1 MTILLVN
8 HDRAQ
13 LNLWLESFRD
23 WHLPCHHT
31 REGFTALQM
40 VQIEDISAVI
50 CRADLPLISGAALSS
65 MLKKE
70 YPGLKIALVAP
81 EGVGRTIP
89 EDHRNKT
96 WEIGPIHLDGPEFQK
111 VVSTLLLADGSLLTE
126 GGKVPLFVGPP
137 GFEEI
142 VGLSPRLMEIFSLI
156 HKVKDQ
162 DVTVL
167 IQGESGTG
175 KELVARAIHQHSA
188 RSDHPFIP
196 VNCAAIPE
204 NLLESELFG
213 HEKGSFTGA
222 DNRSVGRF
230 EQADKGCIFMDEIG
244 DMSPATQAKVLRVF
258 EGHAFERV
266 GGREKITAD
275 VRIIAATNLDLEEK
289 ISTGDF
295 REDLFYRLSA
305 FPLFLPPLRE
315 RMEDIPLLTA
325 HLVREYNRNSP
336 RKITA
341 ITLKAVEKLL
351 NYSWPGNIRHLD
363 NVIKRAAILA
373 EEGVIDDSHIIPERR
388 RLKPAGEGSR
398 KDGDGPH
405 PEREE
410 GFAALPIRSLD
421 EVEKEAIEVALSQT
435 SMNVSQAARALGITR
450 VTLYKKMKK
459 YGLGKE
465 VISA

>member
-1 MTILLVN
+1 M
-8 HDRAQ
+8 
-13 LNLWLESFRD
+13 
-23 WHLPCHHT
+23 PCHYT

-50 CRADLPLISGAALSS
+50 CRDDLPLISGATLSS

-70 YPGLKIALVAP
+70 RPDLKIVLADS
-81 EGVGRTIP
+81 ESIDRTITKNL
-89 EDHRNKT
+89 ENKT
-96 WEIGPIHLDGPEFQK
+96 WDIGPLSLNGPEFQK
-111 VVSTLLLADGSLLTE
+111 VVSTLLLVNGSLLIE
-126 GGKVPLFVGPP
+126 GGKVPLFAGPE

-175 KELVARAIHQHSA
+175 KELVARSIHRHST

-258 EGHAFERV
+258 EGQAFERV

-275 VRIIAATNLDLEEK
+275 VRIIAATNLDLEGK
-289 ISTGDF
+289 VSAGDF

-305 FPLFLPPLRE
+305 FPFLLPPLRE

-351 NYSWPGNIRHLD
+351 DYHWPGNIRHLD

-373 EEGVIDDSHIIPERR
+373 EEGVIDESHIIPERR
-388 RLKPAGEGSR
+388 RIKITGESSTKEEDGS
-398 KDGDGPH
+398 H

-410 GFAALPIRSLD
+410 GFGARPIRSLA

-450 VTLYKKMKK
+450 VTLYKKAKV
-459 YGLGKE
+459 YGIG
-465 VISA
+465 INR

>member
-13 LNLWLESFRD
+13 LNLWRESFRD

-50 CRADLPLISGAALSS
+50 CRADLPLISGATLSS

-70 YPGLKIALVAP
+70 RPDLKIVLADS
-81 EGVGRTIP
+81 ESIDRTITKNL
-89 EDHRNKT
+89 ENKT
-96 WEIGPIHLDGPEFQK
+96 WDIGPLSLNGPEFQK
-111 VVSTLLLADGSLLTE
+111 VVSTLLLVNGSLLIE
-126 GGKVPLFVGPP
+126 GGKVPLFAGPE

-175 KELVARAIHQHSA
+175 KELVARTIHRHST

-258 EGHAFERV
+258 EGQAFERV

-275 VRIIAATNLDLEEK
+275 VRIIAATNLDLEDK
-289 ISTGDF
+289 VSAGDF

-305 FPLFLPPLRE
+305 FPFLLPPLRE

-351 NYSWPGNIRHLD
+351 DYHWPGNIRHLD

-373 EEGVIDDSHIIPERR
+373 EEGVIDESHIIPERR
-388 RLKPAGEGSR
+388 RIKITGESSTKEEDGS
-398 KDGDGPH
+398 H

-410 GFAALPIRSLD
+410 GFGARPIRSLA

-450 VTLYKKMKK
+450 VTLYKKAKV
-459 YGLGKE
+459 YGIG
-465 VISA
+465 INR

>member
-1 MTILLVN
+1 M
-8 HDRAQ
+8 
-13 LNLWLESFRD
+13 
-23 WHLPCHHT
+23 PCHHT

-40 VQIEDISAVI
+40 VQIENISAVI
-50 CRADLPLISGAALSS
+50 CRADLPLISGATLSS

-70 YPGLKIALVAP
+70 HPDLKIVLADS
-81 EGVGRTIP
+81 ESIDRTIP
-89 EDHRNKT
+89 KNLENKT
-96 WEIGPIHLDGPEFQK
+96 WDIGPLSLNGPEFQK
-111 VVSTLLLADGSLLTE
+111 VVSTLLLVNGSLLIE
-126 GGKVPLFVGPP
+126 GGKVPLFAGPE

-175 KELVARAIHQHSA
+175 KELVARSIHRHST

-275 VRIIAATNLDLEEK
+275 VRIIAATNLDLEGK
-289 ISTGDF
+289 VSAGDF

-305 FPLFLPPLRE
+305 FPVFLPPLRE

-351 NYSWPGNIRHLD
+351 DYHWPGNIRHLD

-373 EEGVIDDSHIIPERR
+373 EEGVIDEFHIIPERR
-388 RLKPAGEGSR
+388 RIKITGESSTKEEDGS
-398 KDGDGPH
+398 H

-410 GFAALPIRSLD
+410 GFGARPIRSLA

-450 VTLYKKMKK
+450 VTLYKKAKV
-459 YGLGKE
+459 YGIG
-465 VISA
+465 INR

>member
-8 HDRAQ
+8 HNRAQ
-13 LNLWLESFRD
+13 LNRWLESFRN
-23 WHLPCHHT
+23 WHVPCHHT

-40 VQIEDISAVI
+40 VQIENISAVI
-50 CRADLPLISGAALSS
+50 CREDLPLISGVTLSS

-70 YPGLKIALVAP
+70 RPDLKIVLADS
-81 EGVGRTIP
+81 ESIDRTITKNL
-89 EDHRNKT
+89 ENKT
-96 WEIGPIHLDGPEFQK
+96 WDIGPLSLNGPEFQK
-111 VVSTLLLADGSLLTE
+111 VVSTLLLVNGSLLIE
-126 GGKVPLFVGPP
+126 GGKVPLFAGPE

-175 KELVARAIHQHSA
+175 KELVARSIHRHST

-258 EGHAFERV
+258 EGQAFERV

-275 VRIIAATNLDLEEK
+275 VRIIAATNLDLEGK
-289 ISTGDF
+289 VSAGDF

-305 FPLFLPPLRE
+305 FPVFLPPLRE

-351 NYSWPGNIRHLD
+351 DYHWPGNIRHLD

-373 EEGVIDDSHIIPERR
+373 EEGVIDESHIIPERR
-388 RLKPAGEGSR
+388 RIKITGESSTKEEDGS
-398 KDGDGPH
+398 H

-410 GFAALPIRSLD
+410 GFGARPIRSLA

-450 VTLYKKMKK
+450 VTLYKKVKD
-459 YGLGKE
+459 YGIE
-465 VISA
+465 INR

>member
-1 MTILLVN
+1 
-8 HDRAQ
+8 
-13 LNLWLESFRD
+13 
-23 WHLPCHHT
+23 
-31 REGFTALQM
+31 M

-50 CRADLPLISGAALSS
+50 CRDDLPLISGATLSS

-70 YPGLKIALVAP
+70 RPDLKIVLADS
-81 EGVGRTIP
+81 ESIDRTITKNL
-89 EDHRNKT
+89 ENKT
-96 WEIGPIHLDGPEFQK
+96 WDIGPLSLNGPEFQK
-111 VVSTLLLADGSLLTE
+111 VVSTLLLVNGSLLIE
-126 GGKVPLFVGPP
+126 GGKVPLFAGPE

-175 KELVARAIHQHSA
+175 KELVARSIHRHST

-258 EGHAFERV
+258 EGQAFERV

-275 VRIIAATNLDLEEK
+275 VRIIAATNLDLEGK
-289 ISTGDF
+289 VSAGDF

-305 FPLFLPPLRE
+305 FPVFLPPLRE

-351 NYSWPGNIRHLD
+351 DYHWPGNIRHLD

-373 EEGVIDDSHIIPERR
+373 EEGVIDESHIIPERR
-388 RLKPAGEGSR
+388 RIKITGESSTKEEDGS
-398 KDGDGPH
+398 H

-410 GFAALPIRSLD
+410 GFGARPIRSLA

-450 VTLYKKMKK
+450 VTLYKKVKD
-459 YGLGKE
+459 YGIE
-465 VISA
+465 INR

>member
-8 HDRAQ
+8 HDRTQ
-13 LNLWLESFRD
+13 LNLWRESFRD
-23 WHLPCHHT
+23 WHLPYFHT

-40 VQIEDISAVI
+40 VQVEDISAVI
-50 CRADLPLISGAALSS
+50 CRADLPMISGSTLSS

-70 YPGLKIALVAP
+70 YPGLKIVLAAS
-81 EGVGRTIP
+81 ESAGRTIP
-89 EDHRNKT
+89 EDHQNKT
-96 WEIGPIHLDGPEFQK
+96 WELGPLCLNGPKFQE
-111 VVSTLLLADGSLLTE
+111 VVSTLLLVDGSLLIE
-126 GGKVPLFVGPP
+126 GGKVPLFAGPL

-175 KELVARAIHQHSA
+175 KELVARAIHRHSTRA
-188 RSDHPFIP
+188 DHPFIP

-222 DNRSVGRF
+222 DNRSIGRF
-230 EQADKGCIFMDEIG
+230 EQADRGCIFMDEIG

-266 GGREKITAD
+266 GGQEKITAD

-289 ISTGDF
+289 VSEGDF
-295 REDLFYRLSA
+295 REDLFYRLST
-305 FPLFLPPLRE
+305 FPLLLPPLRE
-315 RMEDIPLLTA
+315 RIEDVPLLTA
-325 HLVREYNRNSP
+325 HLVREYNRSSS

-351 NYSWPGNIRHLD
+351 DYHWPGNIRHLD

-373 EEGVIDDSHIIPERR
+373 EEGVIDEMHVIPERR
-388 RLKPAGEGSR
+388 RTERLD
-398 KDGDGPH
+398 KDI
-405 PEREE
+405 ERENLVPDPE
-410 GFAALPIRSLD
+410 KVAASGQPPVRSLT
-421 EVEKEAIEVALSQT
+421 EVEKEAIEIALNRT
-435 SMNVSQAARALGITR
+435 SMNVSRAARALGITR
-450 VTLYKKMKK
+450 ATLYKKAKE
-459 YGLGKE
+459 YGIE
-465 VISA
+465 ISR